1 MKYQLIFFVTIFYF
15 LNSYSQSVESPDSQ
29 FELNFFLDSKGR
41 PHYNLHY
48 KKNLIIGDSGLGFII
63 NNEIDI
69 TTDNNTNIDADLIGD
84 EINLLNG
91 FSVISVTK
99 NSKNENWEPVWG
111 EESIIKNNYN
121 ELFVELKQNFSERFV
136 NIRFRIFDSG
146 LGFRYEFPTQTNLST
161 FIIKDEK
168 TEFSMTG
175 DHTAF
180 WIPGDYDTQEYN
192 YLESRLSE
200 IEKKSIDFREQNV
213 SMDRFSN
220 WGVQTALMMKS
231 SDGIY
236 INLHEAALIEYSAM
250 HLKYDPLKMSFES
263 HLTPDAYGNMAY
275 INAPQNTPWRTIIA
289 SDDPKDI
296 LRSRITYN
304 LNEPNAI
311 TDTSWIKPTKYMG
324 VWWEMIT
331 GQSTWWYTNEL
342 SSVRINETDYSNLK
356 PNGTHAANNEKVK
369 YYIDFASKHGFDA
382 LLVEGWNIGWED
394 WFDRKKDYVF
404 DFLTPYPDFDIE
416 YLNNYAKVKGISLMM
431 HHETSGAVRN
441 YERHIDRAYAL
452 MNKYGYKSV
461 KSGYVGRIIPA
472 GEKHYGQYMVDHYLY
487 AIKKAADYKIMVN
500 AHEAV
505 RPTGVARTYPNHI
518 GNESAR
524 GAEFRGS
531 NANHTTILPFT
542 RLIGGPMDYTPGIFE
557 MDPRKNRPGFK
568 PNLNETLPPGSVTT
582 TLANQLGLY
591 VVMYSPLQMAADL
604 PKNYMKFPDAF
615 QFIKDVALDWDKSIY
630 LEAEPGRYITIARK
644 EKNIEDW
651 FIGNSNG
658 YNKRVA
664 TVDLS
669 FLEKDKKY
677 IATIYRDHRKADY
690 KTNPQAYVVESKKVT
705 FKTVLKLLTVP
716 AGGFAIKITPVQSK

>member
-1 MKYQLIFFVTIFYF
+1 MKNLFITITLFFFTLNFYG
-15 LNSYSQSVESPDSQ
+15 QSIESPNSE
-29 FELNFFLDSKGR
+29 FELNFYLDKKGR
-41 PHYNLHY
+41 PFYNLIY
-48 KKNLIIGDSGLGFII
+48 KKEKIIENSGLGFII

-69 TTDNNTNIDADLIGD
+69 TTNNNNDVDVDLIGD
-84 EINLLNG
+84 EVNLLNG
-91 FSVISVTK
+91 FSLISISRS
-99 NSKNENWEPVWG
+99 SKNETWKPIWG
-111 EESIIKNNYN
+111 EESLIRNNYN
-121 ELFVELKQNFSERFV
+121 ELLVKLEQGFSGRLM
-136 NIRFRIFDSG
+136 NIRFRVFDSG
-146 LGFRYEFPTQTNLST
+146 LGFRYEFPTQKNLST

-168 TEFSMTG
+168 TEFAMTG
-175 DHTAF
+175 DHKAF

-192 YLESRLSE
+192 YLESKLSE
-200 IEKKSIDFREQNV
+200 IKERSIDFKEQNV
-213 SMDRFSN
+213 SMKRFSD
-220 WGVQTALMMKS
+220 WGVQTALMMKTS
-231 SDGIY
+231 AGIY

-250 HLKYDPLKMSFES
+250 HLEFDLSKMSFES
-263 HLTPDAYGNMAY
+263 HLTPDAFGNMAY
-275 INAPQNTPWRTIIA
+275 INVPQNTPWRTVIA
-289 SDDPKDI
+289 SDDAKDI
-296 LRSRITYN
+296 LSSRITYN

-311 TDTSWIKPTKYMG
+311 EDTSWIKPTKYMG

-356 PNGTHAANNEKVK
+356 PNGTHAANNKKVK
-369 YYIDFASKHGFDA
+369 DYIDFASKHGFDA

-404 DFLTPYPDFDIE
+404 DFLTPYPDFDID
-416 YLNNYAKVKGISLMM
+416 YLNKYAKEKGISLMM
-431 HHETSGAVRN
+431 HHETSGAIRN
-441 YERHIDRAYAL
+441 YERHMDRAYAL

-472 GEKHYGQYMVDHYLY
+472 GERHYGQYMVNHYLY

-531 NANHTTILPFT
+531 KANHTTILPFT

-557 MDPRKNRPGFK
+557 MDPRKNRPGFQ
-568 PNLNETLPPGSVTT
+568 PNLNETIPPGAVTT

-604 PKNYMKFPDAF
+604 PKNYMRFPDAF

-630 LEAEPGRYITIARK
+630 LEAEPGRFITIARK
-644 EKNIEDW
+644 EKNSDNW
-651 FIGNSNG
+651 FVGNSNG
-658 YNKRVA
+658 YNTRNS
-664 TVDLS
+664 TVDFS
-669 FLEKDKKY
+669 FLDDEKKY
-677 IATIYRDHRKADY
+677 VATIYRDGKEADY
-690 KTNPQAYVVESKKVT
+690 LTKPQEYVVESKIIT
-705 FKTVLKLLTVP
+705 SKTKLKIRTVA
-716 AGGFAIKITPVQSK
+716 AGGFAISVYPNK

>member
-1 MKYQLIFFVTIFYF
+1 MKNLFITITLFFFTLNFYG
-15 LNSYSQSVESPDSQ
+15 QSIESPNSE
-29 FELNFFLDSKGR
+29 FELNFYLDKKGR
-41 PHYNLHY
+41 PFYNLIY
-48 KKNLIIGDSGLGFII
+48 KKEKIIENSGLGFII

-69 TTDNNTNIDADLIGD
+69 TTNNNNDVDVDLIGD
-84 EINLLNG
+84 KVNLLNG
-91 FSVISVTK
+91 FSLISLSRS
-99 NSKNENWEPVWG
+99 SKNETWKPVWG
-111 EESIIKNNYN
+111 EESLIRNNYN
-121 ELFVELKQNFSERFV
+121 ELLVKLEQGFSGRLM
-136 NIRFRIFDSG
+136 NIRFRVFDSG
-146 LGFRYEFPTQTNLST
+146 LGFRYEFPTQKNLST

-168 TEFSMTG
+168 TEFAMTG
-175 DHTAF
+175 DHKAF

-192 YLESRLSE
+192 YLESKLSE
-200 IEKKSIDFREQNV
+200 IKKKAIDFNEQNV
-213 SMDRFSN
+213 SMKRFSD
-220 WGVQTALMMKS
+220 WGVQTALMMKTS
-231 SDGIY
+231 AGIY

-250 HLKYDPLKMSFES
+250 HLEFDLSKMSFES
-263 HLTPDAYGNMAY
+263 HLTPDAFGNMAY
-275 INAPQNTPWRTIIA
+275 INVPQNTPWRTVIA
-289 SDDPKDI
+289 SDDAKDI
-296 LRSRITYN
+296 LSSRITYN

-311 TDTSWIKPTKYMG
+311 EDTSWIKPTKYMG

-356 PNGTHAANNEKVK
+356 PNGTHAANNKKVK
-369 YYIDFASKHGFDA
+369 DYIDFASKHGFDA

-404 DFLTPYPDFDIE
+404 DFLTPYPDFDVD
-416 YLNNYAKVKGISLMM
+416 YLNKYAKEKGISLMM
-431 HHETSGAVRN
+431 HHETSGAIRN
-441 YERHIDRAYAL
+441 YERHMDRAYAM

-472 GEKHYGQYMVDHYLY
+472 GERHYGQYMVNHYLY

-531 NANHTTILPFT
+531 KANHTTILPFT

-557 MDPRKNRPGFK
+557 MDPRKNRPGFQ
-568 PNLNETLPPGSVTT
+568 PNLNETIPPGAVTT

-604 PKNYMKFPDAF
+604 PKNYMRFPDAF

-630 LEAEPGRYITIARK
+630 LEAEPGRFITIARK
-644 EKNIEDW
+644 EKNSDNW
-651 FIGNSNG
+651 FVGNSNG
-658 YNKRVA
+658 YNTRNS
-664 TVDLS
+664 TVDFS
-669 FLEKDKKY
+669 FLDDEKKY
-677 IATIYRDHRKADY
+677 VATIYRDGKEADY
-690 KTNPQAYVVESKKVT
+690 LTKPQEYVVESKIIT
-705 FKTVLKLLTVP
+705 SKTKLKIRTVA
-716 AGGFAIKITPVQSK
+716 AGGFAISVYPNK

>member
-1 MKYQLIFFVTIFYF
+1 MKNLFITITLFFFTLNFYG
-15 LNSYSQSVESPDSQ
+15 QSIESPNAE
-29 FELNFFLDSKGR
+29 FKLNFYLDKKGR
-41 PHYNLHY
+41 PFYNLTY
-48 KKNLIIGDSGLGFII
+48 NEEKIIENSGLGFII

-69 TTDNNTNIDADLIGD
+69 TTNNNNDVDVDLIGD
-84 EINLLNG
+84 EVNLLNG
-91 FSVISVTK
+91 FSLISLSRS
-99 NSKNENWEPVWG
+99 SKNETWKPVWG
-111 EESIIKNNYN
+111 EESLIRNNYN
-121 ELFVELKQNFSERFV
+121 ELLVKLEQGFSGRLM
-136 NIRFRIFDSG
+136 NIRFRVFDSG
-146 LGFRYEFPTQTNLST
+146 LGFRYEFPTQKNLST

-168 TEFSMTG
+168 TEFAMTG
-175 DHTAF
+175 DHKAF

-192 YLESRLSE
+192 YLESKLSE
-200 IEKKSIDFREQNV
+200 IKEKAIDFKEQNV
-213 SMDRFSN
+213 SMKRFSD
-220 WGVQTALMMKS
+220 WGVQTALMMKTS
-231 SDGIY
+231 AGIY

-250 HLKYDPLKMSFES
+250 HLEFDLSKMSFES
-263 HLTPDAYGNMAY
+263 HLTPDAFGNMAY
-275 INAPQNTPWRTIIA
+275 INVPQNTPWRTVIA
-289 SDDPKDI
+289 SDDAKDI
-296 LRSRITYN
+296 LSSRITYN

-311 TDTSWIKPTKYMG
+311 EDTSWIKPTKYMG

-369 YYIDFASKHGFDA
+369 DYIDFASKHGFDA

-404 DFLTPYPDFDIE
+404 DFLTPYPDFDIDN
-416 YLNNYAKVKGISLMM
+416 LNKYAKEKGISLMM
-431 HHETSGAVRN
+431 HHETSGAIRN
-441 YERHIDRAYAL
+441 YERHMDRAYAL

-472 GEKHYGQYMVDHYLY
+472 GERHYGQYMVNHYLH

-531 NANHTTILPFT
+531 KANHTTILPFT

-557 MDPRKNRPGFK
+557 MDPRKNRPGFQ
-568 PNLNETLPPGSVTT
+568 PNLNETIPPGAVTT

-604 PKNYMKFPDAF
+604 PKNYMRFPDAF
-615 QFIKDVALDWDKSIY
+615 QFIKDVALDWDKSVY
-630 LEAEPGRYITIARK
+630 LEAEPGRFITIARK
-644 EKNIEDW
+644 EKNSDNW
-651 FIGNSNG
+651 FVGNSNG
-658 YNKRVA
+658 YNTRNA
-664 TVDLS
+664 TVDFS
-669 FLEKDKKY
+669 FLDGEKKY
-677 IATIYRDHRKADY
+677 VATIYRDGKEADY
-690 KTNPQAYVVESKKVT
+690 LTKPQEYVVESKIIT
-705 FKTVLKLLTVP
+705 SKTKLKIRTVA
-716 AGGFAIKITPVQSK
+716 AGGFAISVYPNK

>member
-1 MKYQLIFFVTIFYF
+1 MKNLFITITLFFFTLNFYG
-15 LNSYSQSVESPDSQ
+15 QSIESPNAE
-29 FELNFFLDSKGR
+29 FELNFYLDKKGR
-41 PHYNLHY
+41 PFYNLIY
-48 KKNLIIGDSGLGFII
+48 KKEKIIENSGLGFII

-69 TTDNNTNIDADLIGD
+69 TTNNNNDVDVDLIGD
-84 EINLLNG
+84 EVNLLNG
-91 FSVISVTK
+91 FSLISFSRS
-99 NSKNENWEPVWG
+99 SKNETWKPVWG
-111 EESIIKNNYN
+111 EESLIRNNYN
-121 ELFVELKQNFSERFV
+121 ELLVKLEQGFSGRLM
-136 NIRFRIFDSG
+136 NIRFRVFDSG
-146 LGFRYEFPTQTNLST
+146 LGFRYEFPTQKNLST

-168 TEFSMTG
+168 TEFAMTG
-175 DHTAF
+175 DHKAF

-192 YLESRLSE
+192 YLESKLSE
-200 IEKKSIDFREQNV
+200 IKEKAIDFKEQNV
-213 SMDRFSN
+213 SMKRFSD
-220 WGVQTALMMKS
+220 WGVQTALMMKTS
-231 SDGIY
+231 AGIY

-250 HLKYDPLKMSFES
+250 HLEFDLSKMSFES
-263 HLTPDAYGNMAY
+263 HLTPDAFGNMAY
-275 INAPQNTPWRTIIA
+275 INVPQNTPWRTVIA
-289 SDDPKDI
+289 SDDAKDI
-296 LRSRITYN
+296 LSSRITYN

-311 TDTSWIKPTKYMG
+311 EDTSWIKPTKYMG

-356 PNGTHAANNEKVK
+356 PNGTHAANNKKVK
-369 YYIDFASKHGFDA
+369 DYIDFASKHGFDA

-404 DFLTPYPDFDIE
+404 DFLTPYPDFDVD
-416 YLNNYAKVKGISLMM
+416 YLNKYAKEKGISLMM
-431 HHETSGAVRN
+431 HHETSGSIRN
-441 YERHIDRAYAL
+441 YERHMDRAYAM

-472 GEKHYGQYMVDHYLY
+472 GERHYGQYMVNHYLY

-531 NANHTTILPFT
+531 KANHTTILPFT

-557 MDPRKNRPGFK
+557 MDPRKNRPGFQ
-568 PNLNETLPPGSVTT
+568 PNLNETIPPGAVTT

-604 PKNYMKFPDAF
+604 PKNYMRFPDAF

-630 LEAEPGRYITIARK
+630 LEAEPGRFITIARK
-644 EKNIEDW
+644 EKNSDNW
-651 FIGNSNG
+651 FVGNSNG
-658 YNKRVA
+658 YNTRNS
-664 TVDLS
+664 TVDFS
-669 FLEKDKKY
+669 FLDDEKKY
-677 IATIYRDHRKADY
+677 VATIYRDGKEADY
-690 KTNPQAYVVESKKVT
+690 LTKPQEYVVESKIIT
-705 FKTVLKLLTVP
+705 SKTKLKIRTVA
-716 AGGFAIKITPVQSK
+716 AGGFAISVYPNK

>member
-1 MKYQLIFFVTIFYF
+1 MKNLFITITLFFFTLNFYG
-15 LNSYSQSVESPDSQ
+15 QSIESPNAE
-29 FELNFFLDSKGR
+29 FELNFYLDKKGR
-41 PHYNLHY
+41 PFYNLIY
-48 KKNLIIGDSGLGFII
+48 KKEKIIENSGLGFII

-69 TTDNNTNIDADLIGD
+69 TTNNNNDVDVDLIGD
-84 EINLLNG
+84 EVNLLNG
-91 FSVISVTK
+91 FSLISFSRS
-99 NSKNENWEPVWG
+99 SKNETWKPVWG
-111 EESIIKNNYN
+111 EESLIRNNYN
-121 ELFVELKQNFSERFV
+121 ELLVKLEQGFSGRLM
-136 NIRFRIFDSG
+136 NIRFRVFDSG
-146 LGFRYEFPTQTNLST
+146 LGFRYEFPTQKNLST

-168 TEFSMTG
+168 TEFAMTG
-175 DHTAF
+175 DHKAF

-192 YLESRLSE
+192 YLESKLSE
-200 IEKKSIDFREQNV
+200 IKEKAIDFKEQNV
-213 SMDRFSN
+213 SMKRFSD
-220 WGVQTALMMKS
+220 WGVQTALMMKTS
-231 SDGIY
+231 AGIY

-250 HLKYDPLKMSFES
+250 HLEFDLSKMSFES
-263 HLTPDAYGNMAY
+263 HLTPDAFGNMAY
-275 INAPQNTPWRTIIA
+275 INVPQNTPWRTVIA
-289 SDDPKDI
+289 SDDAKDI
-296 LRSRITYN
+296 LSSRITYN

-311 TDTSWIKPTKYMG
+311 DDTSWIKPTKYMG

-369 YYIDFASKHGFDA
+369 DYIDFASKHGFDA

-404 DFLTPYPDFDIE
+404 DFLTPYPDFDIDN
-416 YLNNYAKVKGISLMM
+416 LNQYAKEKGISLMM
-431 HHETSGAVRN
+431 HHETSGAIRN
-441 YERHIDRAYAL
+441 YERHMDRAYAL

-472 GEKHYGQYMVDHYLY
+472 GERHYGQYMVNHYLH

-531 NANHTTILPFT
+531 KANHTTILPFT

-557 MDPRKNRPGFK
+557 MDPRKNRPGFQ
-568 PNLNETLPPGSVTT
+568 PNLNETIPPGAVTT

-604 PKNYMKFPDAF
+604 PKNYMRFPDAF

-630 LEAEPGRYITIARK
+630 LEAEPGRFITIARK
-644 EKNIEDW
+644 EKNSDNW
-651 FIGNSNG
+651 FVGNSNG
-658 YNKRVA
+658 YNTRNS
-664 TVDLS
+664 TVDFS
-669 FLEKDKKY
+669 FLDDEKKY
-677 IATIYRDHRKADY
+677 VATIYRDGKEADY
-690 KTNPQAYVVESKKVT
+690 LTKPQEYVVESKIIT
-705 FKTVLKLLTVP
+705 SKTKLKIRTVA
-716 AGGFAIKITPVQSK
+716 AGGFAISVYPNK